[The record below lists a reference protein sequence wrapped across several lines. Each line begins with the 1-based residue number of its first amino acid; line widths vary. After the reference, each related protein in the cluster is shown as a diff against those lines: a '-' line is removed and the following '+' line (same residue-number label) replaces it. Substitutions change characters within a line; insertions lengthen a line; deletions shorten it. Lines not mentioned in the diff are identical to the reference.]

1 MGRGYPDWGKESAR
15 LRFSE
20 TVGAKLY
27 EQTITSP
34 RATVVGSPTTQDM
47 TLEKGEVS
55 WVQIRFPKGPSGLLH
70 IAIFAGDGTTQLWPG
85 GTATWFVGDD
95 ETVEFDT
102 EYKIVI
108 QAAAYKLVLKAY
120 NEDDTYPHSALVR
133 AWVIPYP
140 A

>member
-1 MGRGYPDWGKESAR
+1 MGRGYPDWGKVSAR

-34 RATVVGSPTTQDM
+34 RSTAAGTPTTQDM

-70 IAIFAGDGTTQLWPG
+70 VAIFAGDGTTQLWPG
-85 GTATWFVGDD
+85 GDATWFIGDD
-95 ETVEFDT
+95 ETIEFDT

-108 QAAAYKLVLKAY
+108 EVAAYKLVLKAY
-120 NEDDTYPHSALVR
+120 NDDDTYEHSALVR

>member
-1 MGRGYPDWGKESAR
+1 
-15 LRFSE
+15 
-20 TVGAKLY
+20 
-27 EQTITSP
+27 
-34 RATVVGSPTTQDM
+34 M